1 MRDVL
6 KNTIP
11 LAIGA
16 AMAVPAAA
24 LADLYRWRD
33 PETGSTR
40 FSNVAPPWHGDG
52 ARTRGPAVE
61 VIPRPK
67 PNPLAAAPATANGTS
82 GPAKA
87 AAAPR
92 ALPEFEG
99 LRKAVLERLAS
110 VPYQATAEAGLRE
123 MQAAMAA
130 YRNLVGQMDRADPEG
145 AQARHV
151 LDQPVLQKISE
162 AFARRFGAAGGTAVS
177 VAPAAATAPASSSA
191 APATAAPATPAAA
204 ATRPR

>member
-1 MRDVL
+1 MRNVL
-6 KNTIP
+6 TKTVT

-16 AMAVPAAA
+16 AMVVPAVAH
-24 LADLYRWRD
+24 ADLYRWRD

-52 ARTRGPAVE
+52 ARVSGPAVE

-67 PNPLAAAPATANGTS
+67 PNPLAAAPAKAS
-82 GPAKA
+82 GSSGSAKA

-92 ALPEFEG
+92 ALPEFDG
-99 LRKAVLERLAS
+99 LRKAVLDRLAS
-110 VPYQATAEAGLRE
+110 VPYQATAVAGLRE

-130 YRNLVGQMDRADPEG
+130 YRDLVGQMDRADPEG
-145 AQARHV
+145 APARHA

-162 AFARRFGAAGGTAVS
+162 AFARRFGAAGGPAVS
-177 VAPAAATAPASSSA
+177 VAPVAAA
-191 APATAAPATPAAA
+191 APAAPSAPAAPATPAAA